1 MGLGLLIPLGTAGAA
16 LAQDTSTAAAASSHV
31 ASASSTT
38 TPSYRFALSSHT
50 AAFGSVDIGANRT
63 LTVTLTNTGAKA
75 LHPVSLTSGS
85 SEFSLT
91 GGTCAGAKVAANA
104 TCTYQT
110 TFTPTVAGA
119 VTGSL
124 QVLVAEGAPAQN
136 VALAGTGVQQ
146 LMESYHF
153 LYTYTNPP
161 AINGVAAPQS
171 YEGTGYAPV
180 GTYTPGQVITVL
192 DKATGLHEI
201 GQYRF
206 GNVDNTVP
214 ADPARLQTVSVTK
227 YTWGTKT
234 YSLGVGLSSNTG
246 TTGLGSES
254 GALIGMGAE
263 GTNAPFTDQ
272 YPAIHPIHF

>member
-16 LAQDTSTAAAASSHV
+16 LAQDTSTAAASHA
-31 ASASSTT
+31 ASASRTT
-38 TPSYRFALSSHT
+38 TPSYRFSLSSHT
-50 AAFGSVDIGANRT
+50 AAFDSVNIGANST
-63 LTVTLTNTGAKA
+63 LTVTFTNTGAKA
-75 LHPVSLTSGS
+75 LHPVSVTSGS

-91 GGTCAGAKVAANA
+91 GGTCAGAQVAAKG
-104 TCTYQT
+104 TCTYQA

-124 QVLVAEGAPAQN
+124 QVLTAEGTPAQN
-136 VALAGTGVQQ
+136 VALSGTGVQQ

-171 YEGTGYAPV
+171 FEGAGYAPV

-201 GQYRF
+201 GQYRI

-214 ADPARLQTVSVTK
+214 ADPAKLQTVSVTR
-227 YTWGTKT
+227 YTWGTKAYT
-234 YSLGVGLSSNTG
+234 PGVGLSSNTG

-272 YPAIHPIHF
+272 YPAIHPSHW